1 MWETPLS
8 ENLQKEIVTAYE
20 RLCRPIPTN
29 PIELL
34 GYKISFMGEAHLR
47 WLFGDIFMDASYLSS
62 VGCRLDAA
70 GIRPFTAKL
79 HPDVTKAREG
89 NSGSDP
95 ESSWFGFSGV

>member
-8 ENLQKEIVTAYE
+8 ENLQKEIVSAYE

-47 WLFGDIFMDASYLSS
+47 WLFGEISWTLRISS
-62 VGCRLDAA
+62 TQTTIGR
-70 GIRPFTAKL
+70 
-79 HPDVTKAREG
+79 
-89 NSGSDP
+89 
-95 ESSWFGFSGV
+95 